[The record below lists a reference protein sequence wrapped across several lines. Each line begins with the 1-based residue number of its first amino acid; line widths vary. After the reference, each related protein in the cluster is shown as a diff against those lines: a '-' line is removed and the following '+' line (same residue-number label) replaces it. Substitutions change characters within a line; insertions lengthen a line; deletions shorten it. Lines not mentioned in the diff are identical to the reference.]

1 MWGVRGS
8 WVLGAG
14 RRQPEGAMYGGAS
27 MWLLVARCVRSAVC
41 AGGERHFAWSSPTH
55 YPPRPPTTTAHPA
68 HSPSFQVDT
77 YSGSTGYI
85 RLVVTI
91 GPGPL
96 NDRLAFRT
104 QLLGSLPQVV
114 TGTNVDAGLETGE
127 VPATAGALHSVW

>member
-1 MWGVRGS
+1 VCGVQC
-8 WVLGAG
+8 VLEANGTLHGAH
-14 RRQPEGAMYGGAS
+14 
-27 MWLLVARCVRSAVC
+27 LLTTLPA
-41 AGGERHFAWSSPTH
+41 
-55 YPPRPPTTTAHPA
+55 RPPTAHPA

-127 VPATAGALHSVW
+127 VPAAAGALHSVW